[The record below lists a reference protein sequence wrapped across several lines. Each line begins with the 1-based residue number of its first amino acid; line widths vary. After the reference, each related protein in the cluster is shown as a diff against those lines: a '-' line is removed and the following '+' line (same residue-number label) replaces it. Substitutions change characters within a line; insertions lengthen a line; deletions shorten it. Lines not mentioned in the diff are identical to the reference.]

1 MTQAGGFYPLSVR
14 SLYAKRVMPIY
25 EFHCNSCGR
34 RVSLFQRNMNA
45 QTAPVCPHCQ
55 SNDLKRLISTF
66 SVVRSNTDPIGS
78 DDFGDADFEGLGAG
92 DTDEMLDSA
101 HRLGQNMGVDLGSD
115 FDGDMNSMLSGDL
128 GGGDDFGE

>member
-1 MTQAGGFYPLSVR
+1 
-14 SLYAKRVMPIY
+14 
-25 EFHCNSCGR
+25 
-34 RVSLFQRNMNA
+34 MNA

-66 SVVRSNTDPIGS
+66 SVMRSNKDAFGS
-78 DDFGDADFEGLGAG
+78 DDFDEADFEGLGAG

-128 GGGDDFGE
+128 GGAGEFDE